1 MNRPFCVKAT
11 HLWVVLTFH
20 GCNVGRTNGADPGSF
35 SWKSMG
41 PMDRWDSASVRN
53 TAGLQASG
61 HGCNHRRF
69 GSFRGHFLALKQAEA
84 PKIMGVVGVKG
95 PFRIWAI
102 KSSVFELH
110 TVKVCQNGPP
120 AFKTSKSADP
130 RCVWKTALGGL
141 RSNSAHPCFQ
151 CQLKTM
157 SSPVPQYFVTN
168 WAGELGVLQSWVCF
182 MLHRSMRCFEEKCI
196 DEGA

>member
-1 MNRPFCVKAT
+1 MEV
-11 HLWVVLTFH
+11 H
-20 GCNVGRTNGADPGSF
+20 GTDGT
-35 SWKSMG
+35 
-41 PMDRWDSASVRN
+41 
-53 TAGLQASG
+53 LQASATPQASRLLAMDAITG
-61 HGCNHRRF
+61 
-69 GSFRGHFLALKQAEA
+69 GSVLSGGIFWLWSKRKHLRY
-84 PKIMGVVGVKG
+84 GVVGVNDG
-95 PFRIWAI
+95 PFRILAT
-102 KSSVFELH
+102 KSFAFELH
-110 TVKVCQNGPP
+110 TVKVRQNGPGA

-182 MLHRSMRCFEEKCI
+182 MLHRSMRCFEEN
-196 DEGA
+196 E

>member
-1 MNRPFCVKAT
+1 MEV
-11 HLWVVLTFH
+11 H
-20 GCNVGRTNGADPGSF
+20 GTDGTLQA
-35 SWKSMG
+35 SW
-41 PMDRWDSASVRN
+41 
-53 TAGLQASG
+53 TAGPQASG

-69 GSFRGHFLALKQAEA
+69 GSFRGDFLAFLKQTEA
-84 PKIMGVVGVKG
+84 PNGVVGVKG
-95 PFRIWAI
+95 PFRIWLSRVSLF
-102 KSSVFELH
+102 SS
-110 TVKVCQNGPP
+110 TVKECQNGPP

-182 MLHRSMRCFEEKCI
+182 MLRRSMRCFEEN
-196 DEGA
+196 A